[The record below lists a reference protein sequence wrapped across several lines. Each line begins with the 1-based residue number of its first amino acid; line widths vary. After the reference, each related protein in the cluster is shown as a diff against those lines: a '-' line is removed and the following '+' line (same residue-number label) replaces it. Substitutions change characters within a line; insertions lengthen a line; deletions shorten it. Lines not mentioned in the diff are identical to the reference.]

1 MATKRRAKGRK
12 PKHRP
17 NRAKSKFAS
26 YHEAPASVKRR
37 IEVAIQRE
45 IHAGY
50 DIPQAVAMTYRKFG
64 IKPRKGKA

>member
-1 MATKRRAKGRK
+1 MAKKKRAPARRKNRPKAKY
-12 PKHRP
+12 
-17 NRAKSKFAS
+17 AS
-26 YHEAPASVKRR
+26 YHAAPASVKRR